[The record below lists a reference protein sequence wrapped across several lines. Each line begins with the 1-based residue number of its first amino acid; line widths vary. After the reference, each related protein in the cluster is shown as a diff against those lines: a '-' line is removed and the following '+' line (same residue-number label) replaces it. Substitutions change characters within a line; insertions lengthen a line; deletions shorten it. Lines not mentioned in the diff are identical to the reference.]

1 MGNGLQKMIYNLSAA
16 SPILFVFSVIW
27 LIQKKTWIL
36 PAICVVLGI
45 GIIFVF
51 AKSFSYGL
59 KNLAPIQIRTSD
71 ISPNDGWIVV
81 YIITYLFPFASVVID
96 DFNLIVCGIIALLIA
111 IVAPLV
117 NSAIP
122 NPLLFAK
129 KYHFYQVSGEHGISG
144 YVLISKKKYRNKQE
158 LKHVNR
164 IFDFLLIDAERK

>member
-71 ISPNDGWIVV
+71 ISPNDGSDILTTP
-81 YIITYLFPFASVVID
+81 IS
-96 DFNLIVCGIIALLIA
+96 
-111 IVAPLV
+111 
-117 NSAIP
+117 SKMS
-122 NPLLFAK
+122 NPSE
-129 KYHFYQVSGEHGISG
+129 Q
-144 YVLISKKKYRNKQE
+144 
-158 LKHVNR
+158 
-164 IFDFLLIDAERK
+164 